1 MITQDKILYLLKSE
15 DGEVLKNLID
25 EAASI
30 RQKTIGN
37 IVYLRGLIEFSN
49 ICSLDCLYCGLRRS
63 NRHIVRYKLTQEE
76 IISLA
81 LIAYEQG
88 FQSLALQSGE
98 IRSDLHVDWLAETVY
113 QIKKLTSNNQN
124 PGLGITL
131 SVGELDYYQ
140 YKKLYEAGAHRYL
153 LRIETSN
160 PRLFERIHPPGQSF
174 AKRLEA
180 LHYLK
185 EIGYQVGTGVMI
197 GLPYQTYEDLLADL
211 NFFIKMDIDML
222 GMGPYIPHPDT
233 PLAAEKNHIKIDPY
247 LSTLKMISLARIL
260 MPDINIVASTAL
272 QTIHPEG
279 LKKGLKAGAN
289 IVMPVLTPEENRHY
303 YSLYEGKKN
312 TPFAELLTAIKDYG
326 FEVGLWKYGD
336 APHYFARQ
344 KKNLTIKGG

>member
-1 MITQDKILYLLKSE
+1 MINQDKILYLLKSKE
-15 DGEVLKNLID
+15 KEELENLID
-25 EAASI
+25 KAASV
-30 RQKTIGN
+30 RQKTVGN

-49 ICSLDCLYCGLRRS
+49 ICSLDCFYCGLRRS
-63 NRHIVRYKLTQEE
+63 NRQLVRYKLTGEE

-81 LIAYEQG
+81 LFAYEQG

-98 IRSDLHVDWLAETVY
+98 IRSDEHINWLAEIVY
-113 QIKKLTSNNQN
+113 KIKKLTSDSQN

-160 PRLFERIHPPGQSF
+160 PHLFAQIHPAGQSF

-197 GLPYQTYEDLLADL
+197 GLPFQTYEDLLADL
-211 NFFIKMDIDML
+211 VFFTRMDIDML

-233 PLAAEKNHIKIDPY
+233 PLASEQDKIEVDPY
-247 LSTLKMISLARIL
+247 IATLKMISLARIL

-272 QTIHPEG
+272 QTIHKEG
-279 LKKGLKAGAN
+279 LKNGLRAGAN
-289 IVMPVLTPEENRHY
+289 IVMPVLTPEENRLY
-303 YSLYEGKKN
+303 YSIYKDKKY
-312 TPFAELLTAIKDYG
+312 TPFSELLDTIREHG

-336 APHYFARQ
+336 SLHYFSR
-344 KKNLTIKGG
+344 KKK